1 MKRTLILFTVCSAL
15 TACSDGNDNRGG
27 GNGDDGDGITG
38 GGDGSSGGGSGDTG
52 DGGNGNDD
60 GGNGTGTGTDTDS
73 GFDCGEE
80 DFQVQSVPP
89 NLMLVLDKSGSM
101 LTEWDHDNDGGTPV
115 VTRWNSLYNV
125 VEFVVGEFDEQINF
139 GAVLFPSQNATSSYG
154 SAACMV
160 EDVPEVQVMPENG
173 AEVLDGIPGPDAGE
187 DDIQGATP
195 ATEGVNTAVGHL
207 AALDPSIDRVMV
219 LVTDGAA
226 NCTPGSATAQELME
240 DYDVTLPGAV
250 GAAYEDESIPTY
262 VVGIDIVDELIGAG
276 IDGNPEANPF
286 LELNTVALAGGVPR
300 GGPEKFFN
308 VANEIELQNALAEIA
323 AQVISCVLTF
333 ENEPI
338 RWDLIEIEINGEL
351 IPMVE
356 DCETENGWV
365 YVNPNGPYDVIEL
378 CGTACDMLAE
388 FGALEVTFL
397 CPDAG

>member
-15 TACSDGNDNRGG
+15 VACSNGGGERGG
-27 GNGDDGDGITG
+27 DEDDNTGGITDAGDGA
-38 GGDGSSGGGSGDTG
+38 DDGGSGDG
-52 DGGNGNDD
+52 GSDDGNDGGT
-60 GGNGTGTGTDTDS
+60 GTGTGTDTTTS
-73 GFDCGEE
+73 GWDCGEE

-101 LTEWDHDNDGGTPV
+101 LTEWDHDNDGGTPD
-115 VTRWNSLYNV
+115 VTRWNSLYHV

-160 EDVPEVQVMPENG
+160 EDVPEVQVLPQNG
-173 AEVLDGIPGPDAGE
+173 AAVLNGIPGPDAGE

-195 ATEGVNTAVGHL
+195 ATDGVNTAVGHL

-240 DYDVTLPGAV
+240 NYDVTLPDAV
-250 GAAYEDESIPTY
+250 GAAFENESIPTY
-262 VVGIDIVDELIGAG
+262 VVGIDIVDELIGEG

-286 LELNTVALAGGVPR
+286 LELNKVALAGGVPR

-323 AQVISCVLTF
+323 AQVISCVIEF

-338 RWDLIEIEINGEL
+338 RWDLIKIEINGEEV
-351 IPMVE
+351 PMVE
-356 DCETENGWV
+356 DCTTENGWV
-365 YVNPNGPYDVIEL
+365 YVNPNGPYNVIEL
-378 CGTACDMLAE
+378 CGTYCDMLAE

>member
-1 MKRTLILFTVCSAL
+1 MKRTLILFTVCTALSA
-15 TACSDGNDNRGG
+15 CGSGNGDRGGGGG
-27 GNGDDGDGITG
+27 GNGDDGGITG
-38 GGDGSSGGGSGDTG
+38 GGDGDGDGGTG
-52 DGGNGNDD
+52 DGDGDD
-60 GGNGTGTGTDTDS
+60 GGGTGTGTSSETT
-73 GFDCGEE
+73 GMDCGEE

-101 LTEWDHDNDGGTPV
+101 LTEWDHDNDGGTPD

-125 VEFVVGEFDEQINF
+125 VDFVVGEFDAQINF
-139 GAVLFPSQNATSSYG
+139 GAVLFPSRNATSSYG
-154 SAACMV
+154 SAACLV
-160 EDVPEVQVMPENG
+160 EEVPEVEVLPENG
-173 AEVLDGIPGPDAGE
+173 ANVLDGIPGPDAGE
-187 DDIQGATP
+187 GDIQGATP
-195 ATEGVNTAVGHL
+195 ATKGVNTAVDHL

-226 NCTPGSATAQELME
+226 NCTPGGATASELME
-240 DYDVTLPGAV
+240 DYDITLPDAV
-250 GAAYEDESIPTY
+250 GAAYEDETIPTY

-286 LELNTVALAGGVPR
+286 LELNKVALAGGVPR

-308 VANEIELQNALAEIA
+308 VANEIELQAALAEIA

-351 IPMVE
+351 IPMVD

-365 YVNPNGPYDVIEL
+365 YVNPNGPYNVIEL
-378 CGTACDMLAE
+378 CGTACEMLAD

-397 CPDAG
+397 CPEAG